1 MKKINIIPIIKDH
14 VGTLKNAQNGKLSI
28 VDFFTFYF
36 IPLGVAIF
44 SYINCESLD
53 RESYSISITF
63 FGIFIAL
70 LLNIQMAMFSIYQR
84 KWQSA
89 DDSMSQSVDESSV
102 ENRREL
108 LSQINSNI
116 SYLIAICCSA
126 LVVCLIC
133 YLTNFISVFISAIIV
148 WFYTHFVL
156 TMLMVV
162 KRSHALFQ
170 REYAG

>member
-1 MKKINIIPIIKDH
+1 MKKIDIIPIIKDH
-14 VGTLKNAQNGKLSI
+14 VLTLKDAQTGKMSI
-28 VDFFTFYF
+28 VDFFSFYF
-36 IPLGVAIF
+36 VPLGAAIF
-44 SYINCESLD
+44 SYSKCQSLD

-84 KWQSA
+84 KWQS
-89 DDSMSQSVDESSV
+89 DDDEMSQSVNKFSV

-116 SYLIAICCSA
+116 SYLIAICCAA
-126 LVVCLIC
+126 LVVCLIF
-133 YLTNFISVFISAIIV
+133 YLANHLSIFISAVIV
-148 WFYTHFVL
+148 WFYTHFIL

-162 KRSHALFQ
+162 KRSHSLFQ
-170 REYAG
+170 REYAD